1 MESKKNVLI
10 LGAAAAGVALLGAAL
25 YYIFSKHENEE
36 AQIET
41 KSEELSIDEIK
52 KTMNAE
58 IEKMKNTEKKDG
70 TKLTQDYILNIFYVL
85 TKYTALAKISEDN
98 KSFEKRIEVL
108 KTGNNEEYE
117 KIRKQWD
124 EEENKKMQEIQS
136 IIFDKFE
143 TNDVEY
149 MTSYQTHIM
158 KPAFIQKMQTLQQK
172 VVDEVQNINP
182 EVDVPEAL
190 TKEVAEEIRDYA
202 KESTQKVLQHLQST
216 CKNQQ
221 EMSDK
226 FMFEVSKLDDDIYI
240 KYGYKNTVVLKA
252 FQKYNLIPKQGQTMG
267 N

>member
-1 MESKKNVLI
+1 MDSKKNAII
-10 LGAAAAGVALLGAAL
+10 LGAAAAAVAVLGTAL
-25 YYIFSKHENEE
+25 YYFFNKQETEE
-36 AQIET
+36 AKTET
-41 KSEELSIDEIK
+41 KSAELTVEDIK
-52 KTMNAE
+52 KNMLDE
-58 IEKMKNTEKKDG
+58 IEKMKSTDKRDG
-70 TKLTQDYILNIFYVL
+70 TKLTQDYILNIFYIL

-108 KTGNNEEYE
+108 KTGDSEGYE

-136 IIFDKFE
+136 VIFDKFE

-149 MTSYQTHIM
+149 MTSYQSHIM
-158 KPAFIQKMQTLQQK
+158 KPTFIQKMQTLQQK

-202 KESTQKVLQHLQST
+202 KESTQKVLQRLQTT

-240 KYGYKNTVVLKA
+240 KYGYKNTIVLKA
-252 FQKYNLIPKQGQTMG
+252 FQKYNLIPKQGQAMG